1 MGGIRGLERS
11 AILAAALLVAG
22 CGYSGSSPQTSVSEA
37 SARAT
42 NTARPS
48 PSATPGQ
55 ASPSGSLPPG
65 VTVVDTAN
73 VVQRLDWSP
82 DGELL
87 AVLTWGAVFGNGR
100 ADILDLAGH
109 TIGSFDAFDMAWMDD
124 ARLMTF
130 DVTPNDTAHGTVALH
145 STDGTESAILPGTFG
160 GMLGN
165 GHGSVALMAPVIGS
179 SFATDVSFRIW
190 CGGQLGQSISGFGE
204 PVVWSPDGRLLALIS
219 ESPTGSGGIGGPI
232 PGTLTVLQLPSRSV
246 VLAHQF
252 TDVRMDVYLS
262 PDDSKLATSDGS
274 VLNLT
279 DPSAVQPC
287 GCGGLDLA
295 WPVAVAR
302 AAGRWRPFETGSPQ
316 KPLDLVLNRPL
327 DNELGAQA
335 TEPAQ
340 PVEVVDIAL
349 AFESVEQQL
358 FDLGLDLDT
367 RGHPCL
373 HGVVLLRELP
383 KVRFGAYAV
392 FTFTAVSGRHP
403 PVKSR
408 RPVRLCPAV
417 GTMHPGHTCVGSHR
431 ARGSPSVGHGDFLSF
446 GRGNALVVKRPRG
459 IEAPAPVST
468 TTLAPEIALG
478 ILTPAPQDG

>member
-22 CGYSGSSPQTSVSEA
+22 CGSSGSSPQTSASEA

-42 NTARPS
+42 NTARPN

-73 VVQRLDWSP
+73 GVQRLDWSP
-82 DGELL
+82 DGGLL

-124 ARLMTF
+124 THLMTF

-145 STDGTESAILPGTFG
+145 STDATESAILPGTFG

-165 GHGSVALMAPVIGS
+165 GHGSVALMAPAIGS
-179 SFATDVSFRIW
+179 NFAADVSFRIW
-190 CGGQLGQSISGFGE
+190 SGGQLGQSISGFGE

-219 ESPTGSGGIGGPI
+219 ESPTGSGGTGGPI

-262 PDDSKLATSDGS
+262 PDDSRLATSDGS

-279 DPSAVQPC
+279 DGTSTRVTGRPRGWTAEGSLVVVGDDQRVSLWTPTETAVVPDAFDWAVFGPNAGDVATLPAADQNPDNPT
-287 GCGGLDLA
+287 LPTA
-295 WPVAVAR
+295 AVAR
-302 AAGRWRPFETGSPQ
+302 RGGSSASI
-316 KPLDLVLNRPL
+316 PLNASLEMATWSSTSVCFIASGSGD
-327 DNELGAQA
+327 AQA
-335 TEPAQ
+335 GDDRLFR
-340 PVEVVDIAL
+340 VD
-349 AFESVEQQL
+349 
-358 FDLGLDLDT
+358 
-367 RGHPCL
+367 
-373 HGVVLLRELP
+373 LP
-383 KVRFGAYAV
+383 
-392 FTFTAVSGRHP
+392 
-403 PVKSR
+403 
-408 RPVRLCPAV
+408 
-417 GTMHPGHTCVGSHR
+417 
-431 ARGSPSVGHGDFLSF
+431 
-446 GRGNALVVKRPRG
+446 GN
-459 IEAPAPVST
+459 
-468 TTLAPEIALG
+468 
-478 ILTPAPQDG
+478 